1 VTLLVEAPAG
11 RHFAQFH
18 RDATTL
24 TDAAFVFLESGLRH
38 GKSLLIVAPPQ
49 RVEQLFDRLSTG
61 KLHPQSLMD
70 SGQLA
75 VMDSTPIIEQLVPD
89 GGTQWA
95 RFRGMLAPV
104 LARLAPRGRGTR
116 IYGEITNALWQAGET
131 DAAIRLEDL
140 WNALAAAHSFSLF
153 CGYTIDTQ
161 CEHAYAAPLE
171 ELGRTHSDILGTHED
186 EQFGAALD
194 RASRDLFG
202 ISLTRMAGATTHD
215 ATRRFPS
222 GQRTMLWVKRNLPAS
237 AGQLVARAR
246 VYFNAIGS

>member
-1 VTLLVEAPAG
+1 MTLLVEAPAG

-18 RDATTL
+18 RDPDTL
-24 TDAAFVFLESGLRH
+24 TQASYVFLESGLRH
-38 GKSLLIVAPPQ
+38 GNSLLIVAPSQ

-61 KLHPQSLMD
+61 KLHPKSLVD

-75 VMDSTPIIEQLVPD
+75 VMDSTPIIEQLVSN
-89 GGTQWA
+89 GHTEWA

-116 IYGEITNALWQAGET
+116 IYGEIANVLWEAGAT

-140 WNALAAAHSFSLF
+140 WNALAGAHAFSLF

-171 ELGRTHSDILGTHED
+171 ELGRTHSDILGSHED

-194 RASRDLFG
+194 RASKDLFG
-202 ISLTRMAGATTHD
+202 ISLTQMAGAAQQD

-222 GQRTMLWVKRNLPAS
+222 GQRTMLWVKRNLPTS

-246 VYFNAIGS
+246 IYFSAAAS